1 MSQLGSKRKL
11 PLEIM
16 YIINYSLQE
25 NRNVCGINNNVIKID
40 EVSFEGG
47 DANFWLYTNWSR

>member
-1 MSQLGSKRKL
+1 M
-11 PLEIM
+11 EIM